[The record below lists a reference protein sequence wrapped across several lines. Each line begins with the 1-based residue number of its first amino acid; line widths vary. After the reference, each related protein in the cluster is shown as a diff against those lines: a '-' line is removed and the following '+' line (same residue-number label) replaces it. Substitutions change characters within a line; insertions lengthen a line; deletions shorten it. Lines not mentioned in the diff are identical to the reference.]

1 MKNNELK
8 KYAGIAQ
15 AISLLLYPHAEVLI
29 HDFTTGQIAAI
40 YNSFSKRKVGDQS
53 LLENELSLRTLP
65 DIFPP
70 YAKVN
75 WDGRQMRSVTA
86 TLRDAKNNPV
96 GFLCINL
103 DISKWEEIGRFLTG
117 WLEGMAVSEER
128 PETLFKDD
136 WQDKIN
142 TFVTDYMKQ
151 EGFSLK
157 NITRAQKK
165 KLVQILHEK
174 GAFQA
179 KNAAFYI
186 ADVLEISRAT
196 IYNYLR

>member
-1 MKNNELK
+1 MKNRELE
-8 KYAGIAQ
+8 KYEGVAQ

-29 HDFTTGQIAAI
+29 HDFTTGRIFAI
-40 YNSFSKRKVGDQS
+40 YNSFSKRKIGDES
-53 LLENELSLRTLP
+53 LLEEELGQKELP
-65 DIFPP
+65 SVFAP

-75 WDGRQMRSVTA
+75 WDGRSLKSVTA
-86 TLRDAKNNPV
+86 TLRDAKNNPI

-103 DISKWEEIGRFLTG
+103 DLSKWEEMSRFLTG
-117 WLEGMAVSEER
+117 WLEGVALSKER
-128 PETLFKDD
+128 PDVLFKDD

-151 EGFSLK
+151 EGLSLK
-157 NITRAQKK
+157 TITRGQKQ
-165 KLVQILHEK
+165 KLVQILHKK

-186 ADVLEISRAT
+186 ADVLGISRAT